1 MTVAYGKGK
10 QDPNA
15 INEKV
20 VLAIVDKL
28 GYTKEEV
35 IYLVRSH
42 QGKNNEEA
50 SNSFVVTLY
59 NKLLAEEQEREMR
72 SLSATNKFGDPPAIG
87 NTGPSQ
93 TSQGLSANGPV
104 EGPQSLGQFGI
115 GNMT

>member
-72 SLSATNKFGDPPAIG
+72 SLSATNNFNNPQAIS
-87 NTGPSQ
+87 NTAVSQ
-93 TSQGLSANGPV
+93 TSLGLSAKGPA
-104 EGPQSLGQFGI
+104 EGGQSLGQFGI